1 MKNRRKWIGVGGL
14 VLVLMMMVWGRTI
27 ASAIFDGDTDATHIN
42 PAEIENSTLIIGTHL
57 IHISALTDEIYD
69 MAVETAEASNQ
80 MDMYYKSELG
90 NGAWYRI
97 SEASGLSDITL
108 PDKKTED
115 AVIRELYIRY
125 HTKSDGITYD
135 LLNGEAICVF
145 DTVNPYDVG
154 SLKEFDSVNIQLE
167 QLESKENKSDA
178 DKENIENIEEV
189 LAKGQSWQDTNA
201 ENDKALARLN
211 QMYIE
216 RADNE
221 ESRAVLMSVMQ
232 QIDNNRRQNVYSELG
247 TALEELIDKVQEADD
262 GENVNY
268 DLIDAIGTSLEEV
281 MNKETACEADALQQG
296 NTALSNVKFNVVQQL
311 IDTDDSETAETLC
324 ENLTDL
330 AHITEGFTVY
340 PDREAALIVDTL
352 LPASDEMILHSSDEA
367 AMSSAFAEG
376 EFLTETAVAKM
387 SQANAEE
394 LIRSR
399 TETLNNLV
407 NQIQDT
413 QLRAIA
419 EKLKQDSI
427 RNLEELE
434 QSLKGQ
440 SGTEMDKLLAEKD
453 SLQLEMKKALDKND
467 LQTAAEYEAAISEI
481 DVQIEELNNRL
492 IEILASD
499 TASDS
504 EKAKAE
510 SELGAGLM
518 STLIADTKDSVLNEI
533 AEGRYDE
540 ISMGLETI
548 QSGADSCPQLAVSA
562 LKEIYEELSTELYLR
577 EDNSGD
583 AATLEGLLTA
593 IEDMVADMAVY
604 LREQPATEQLMN
616 IIEEQA
622 GNDFDGCSEEEQAV
636 IIAGLARYGTE
647 NGDTGALELAAEL
660 ANDAYQMDNSYI
672 YMKLQNEALEFIPL
686 DKLAECCGYRYVYHN
701 GNQTGIIRNG
711 TDYYEY
717 QAFRTLV
724 KSQKLQT
731 EEMDTYARYQS
742 TIYLSKD
749 YVQQT
754 FGVSAEYLSG
764 SAYGVILTEAME
776 DKITVYVEAFLQTA
790 SD

>member
-1 MKNRRKWIGVGGL
+1 MKNRRKWIGIVGL
-14 VLVLMMMVWGRTI
+14 VPVIIMLIWGGKI

-57 IHISALTDEIYD
+57 IHISAMTDEIYN
-69 MAVETAEASNQ
+69 MAMETAEASNQ

-115 AVIRELYIRY
+115 EVIRELYIRY

-135 LLNGEAICVF
+135 LLNNQAVCVF
-145 DTVNPYDVG
+145 DTVNPYDIAG
-154 SLKEFDSVNIQLE
+154 LKELDAVNTQLE
-167 QLESKENKSDA
+167 QLQSKNNKSDA

-189 LAKGQSWQDTNA
+189 LAKGEELQNTNE
-201 ENDKALARLN
+201 ENDNALGKLN
-211 QMYIE
+211 QMYVE
-216 RADNE
+216 QADNE
-221 ESRAVLMSVMQ
+221 ESRAVLMSAMQ
-232 QIDNNRRQNVYSELG
+232 QIDNSRRQNVYSELG
-247 TALEELIDKVQEADD
+247 TALQELINKVQEADD

-281 MNKETACEADALQQG
+281 MNKATSCEADALQQG
-296 NTALSNVKFNVVQQL
+296 NTAISNVKYNLVQQL
-311 IDTDDSETAETLC
+311 IEADGGGDAETLC

-330 AHITEGFTVY
+330 ANITEGITAN
-340 PDREAALIVDTL
+340 PDREAALLVDML
-352 LPASDEMILHSSDEA
+352 LPAADEMIVNSSDEA
-367 AMSSAFAEG
+367 SMKSAFAEA

-387 SQANAEE
+387 SQAAAEE
-394 LIRSR
+394 LIEDRR
-399 TETLNNLV
+399 ETLNNLV

-413 QLRAIA
+413 KLKAIA

-434 QSLKGQ
+434 SNLAGQ
-440 SGTEMDKLLAEKD
+440 SGTDMDKLLAEKD
-453 SLQLEMKKALDKND
+453 RLQLEMKKALDKND
-467 LQTAAEYEAAISEI
+467 LQTAAEYEAEIGEI
-481 DVQIEELNNRL
+481 DLQIDELNDRL
-492 IEILASD
+492 VEILASD
-499 TASDS
+499 TASES

-518 STLIADTKDSVLNEI
+518 STLIRDTKNSVLNEI
-533 AEGRYDE
+533 AEGNYDE
-540 ISMGLETI
+540 IRAELETI
-548 QSGADSCPQLAVSA
+548 KNGGDSCPQMAISA
-562 LKEIYEELSTELYLR
+562 LKEIYEELSTELYLG

-583 AATLEGLLTA
+583 SDTLEELLAA
-593 IEDMVADMAVY
+593 IEEMVADMAVY
-604 LREQPATEQLMN
+604 LREQPERDKLMD

-622 GNDFDGCSEEEQAV
+622 GTEFDKCSEEEQAV
-636 IIAGLARYGTE
+636 IIAGLERYGTE
-647 NGDTGALELAAEL
+647 NGDTGAQELAAEL
-660 ANDAYQMDNSYI
+660 ADDVYQMNNIYI
-672 YMKLQNEALEFIPL
+672 YLKLQNEALEFIPL
-686 DKLAECCGYRYVYHN
+686 DKLAECLGYRYVYYN

-711 TDYYEY
+711 TDYFEY

-724 KSQKLQT
+724 KKQKEQT

-754 FGVSAEYLSG
+754 FGVSADYLSG
-764 SAYGVILTEAME
+764 SGYGVILTEAME
-776 DKITVYVEAFLQTA
+776 DKITVYVEAFLRTA